1 MQNILFLLDNQGFE
15 PGAKFIILFLS
26 ILAVAAVLTLKGF
39 SLWYA
44 SKHNERGWFIAILI
58 LNTLGVLEL
67 IYLFFFERDKKLKNF
82 LSSKLKKLRRNNSE

>member
-44 SKHNERGWFIAILI
+44 SKHNEKRWFIAILI